1 MAAVN
6 KLVGFLGSSIAL
18 NKFVPDECDIVLQ
31 TLLHEF
37 VGMCIGGPNMNKTL
51 AQIPFFVIRCPRPF
65 QTLSIFY
72 PPHHIPIEYWV
83 GRQKHQFPKEMWTL
97 LTHPLSS

>member
-1 MAAVN
+1 MFSIQCPMAAVN

-51 AQIPFFVIRCPRPF
+51 AQIPFLASPDALEVI
-65 QTLSIFY
+65 
-72 PPHHIPIEYWV
+72 V
-83 GRQKHQFPKEMWTL
+83 V
-97 LTHPLSS
+97 SSFLPY